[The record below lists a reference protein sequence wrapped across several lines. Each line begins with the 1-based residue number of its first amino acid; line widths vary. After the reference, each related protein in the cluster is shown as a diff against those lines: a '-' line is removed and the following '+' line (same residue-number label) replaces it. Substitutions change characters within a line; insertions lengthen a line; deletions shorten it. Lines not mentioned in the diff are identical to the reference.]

1 MLYFFLS
8 QQVDITRQYYANY
21 VLAVTYNYKRH
32 NYTRMMII
40 MMMMMMMIMMMI
52 MMMMMMMM
60 MVIIIIIIISRQ
72 QKKGRKIWCY
82 LTTDSTHFIYG
93 FMATELW

>member
-8 QQVDITRQYYANY
+8 QPVDITRQYCANY
-21 VLAVTYNYKRH
+21 LLAVTYNYKRH

-40 MMMMMMMIMMMI
+40 MMMMMMLMMI
-52 MMMMMMMM
+52 MMMMMMVIMIMM
-60 MVIIIIIIISRQ
+60 IIISRQ
-72 QKKGRKIWCY
+72 QKKGRKIWFY

>member
-8 QQVDITRQYYANY
+8 QPVDITRQYYANY

-32 NYTRMMII
+32 NYTRIMIIIII
-40 MMMMMMMIMMMI
+40 MMMMMMMMI
-52 MMMMMMMM
+52 
-60 MVIIIIIIISRQ
+60 IIIIIIISTQ
-72 QKKGRKIWCY
+72 QKKGRKIWFC

-93 FMATELW
+93 FMATEIW